1 MPTQPQRLLDLAAQ
15 LLQREPWQDIEERSI
30 FLVKVP
36 GRQQPVTVT
45 IFGDTVDVHGIEVG
59 LEPDGFRRLAKLHS
73 PETTD
78 AEVESFR
85 PGNALSL
92 VFLPPGQIP
101 PEYRKIWKAA
111 AFRPSGS
118 RPAPQFAANDGGEG
132 LRPIKRSEGTILGY
146 CVHAVL
152 NALQEG
158 LLVAPDVA
166 SGDEVA
172 LQLSVPGDDADAFE
186 DEALP
191 EVEANIVGWPEADG
205 LPPAEYEVTAATLAA
220 ADALPAGQRIL
231 AIVGFESTG
240 APEQNI
246 PAGAFALALF
256 APDEGE
262 FLASVALDSK
272 DLSVIEGGVLALLQS
287 AAERPVALLTDHS
300 QVALVTFPMGRALGM
315 APRFGS
321 FHSSF
326 AALVDDTI
334 RDLGGAPAP
343 RLDSTLDALEALGG
357 ESVPTHFPKSLET
370 HEDWEDALTFTSG
383 ALLFAA
389 QDAELLDD
397 ATHRYWGSRK
407 AGVRASELMGTFGA
421 ATAFLHYAFED
432 HRKTPESPTAV
443 ELLINTAKE
452 LPEVSAQEQACYEA
466 RRDAIVSIFQV
477 NSHGSEVT
485 DLITNETFPVGIDPN
500 DLRRFADHLI
510 PLRHY
515 RLGGLHGFAIAGF
528 PVEAAA
534 KQELMGQLQTA
545 LGGKPSHGLL
555 RTKGHALGGLWLL
568 WMKRVHESLESAP
581 NA

>member
-30 FLVKVP
+30 FLVRIP
-36 GRQQPVTVT
+36 GREQPVTVT

-73 PETTD
+73 PDTTD
-78 AEVESFR
+78 AEIESFR
-85 PGNALSL
+85 PGSALSL

-146 CVHAVL
+146 CTYAVL
-152 NALQEG
+152 DALNEG
-158 LLVAPDVA
+158 LLVPPDVA

-172 LQLSVPGDDADAFE
+172 LQLTVPGDDAEAFE
-186 DEALP
+186 DEELP
-191 EVEANIVGWPEADG
+191 AVTANIVRWPEANG
-205 LPPAEYEVTAATLAA
+205 LVPAAHEVSAATLTAA
-220 ADALPAGQRIL
+220 QTLPVGSRIL
-231 AIVGFESTG
+231 AIVGFDSTG

-246 PAGAFALALF
+246 PAGSFALALF
-256 APDEGE
+256 APEENE
-262 FLASVALDSK
+262 FLASVTLDSQ
-272 DLSVIEGGVLALLQS
+272 DLGPIEGGVLALLQS
-287 AAERPVALLTDHS
+287 AGELPAVLLTDHS
-300 QVALVTFPMGRALGM
+300 QVALVAFPLSHSLGI

-321 FHSSF
+321 FHTTF

-334 RDLGGAPAP
+334 RDLGGVPAP

-357 ESVPTHFPKSLET
+357 ESVPHEFPKSLET
-370 HEDWEDALTFTSG
+370 LEDWEDALTFTSG

-389 QDAELLDD
+389 QDAEILDD
-397 ATHRYWGSRK
+397 ATQRYWGSRK
-407 AGVRASELMGTFGA
+407 AGVRAGEVMGTFGA

-443 ELLINTAKE
+443 ELLINTAKD
-452 LPEVSAQEQACYEA
+452 LPEVSAAEQGCYEA
-466 RRDAIVSIFQV
+466 RRDAVVSLFQV
-477 NSHGSEVT
+477 GPHGSEVT
-485 DLITNETFPVGIDPN
+485 DLLSGEAFSVSIDPN
-500 DLRRFADHLI
+500 DLSRFADHLVL
-510 PLRHY
+510 LRHY
-515 RLGGLHGFAIAGF
+515 RLGDFHGFAIAGF
-528 PVEAAA
+528 PVEATA
-534 KQELMGQLQTA
+534 KNELMDQLETA
-545 LGGKPSHGLL
+545 LGGKPTHELL
-555 RTKGHALGGLWLL
+555 RSKGHTLGSLWLL
-568 WMKRVHESLESAP
+568 WMKRVHESLESAQ